1 MFRRRSY
8 NLVLKTFVLAA
19 LLAFPCAALAQ
30 RGGGGGHI
38 GGGSPIGGPMGS
50 GGRPTGVDNK
60 DDLRDFH
67 EVLAVQ
73 ASPEQM
79 AAFSEMLRNTAAAAD
94 ELKAFEEQ
102 LQKDSSAAA
111 LAGRNK
117 TLEDALESARI
128 LNKRFLEGFSSAQ
141 KNGLKIVT
149 KRLVKS
155 DSEVGQQAKAI
166 GQSVEANAAVAQLAN
181 SAQNLDRALAS
192 FQRAQFD
199 LGDEMSIQATNQGQN
214 LAFNLIPVR
223 NKVAVANQSIT
234 VTTGGVI
241 SKNSSEGGQNIFGAD
256 VTADMSD
263 LQLSI
268 AEVLRAQ
275 LYKAERCGERI
286 AVQTADLT
294 PQGAAGMVVVQL
306 HYERWACATSFG
318 RESVNEIVEGN
329 GTIEVRLT
337 PAVAEDGTLRMV
349 SQIGQVSAG
358 GLVGD
363 SLRSGTLGEW
373 MREKIAE
380 SILTVLRQGGD
391 FRAALPTE
399 ARTNATLRRAQFQG
413 TGSGKLM
420 MILNGDIRVSDEQ
433 ANQLISEL
441 GKASQEQTVPGPLLT
456 RPATPQQA
464 VSR

>member
-1 MFRRRSY
+1 MFRRRSWS
-8 NLVLKTFVLAA
+8 LELKTIAIAA
-19 LLAFPCAALAQ
+19 LLAFPCAVLAQ

-50 GGRPTGVDNK
+50 GGRATGVDNK

-94 ELKAFEEQ
+94 ELKTFEEQ
-102 LQKDSSAAA
+102 LQKDSSATA
-111 LAGRNK
+111 LAGRDK

-128 LNKRFLEGFSSAQ
+128 LNRKFLEGFSSAQ

-149 KRLVKS
+149 KRLVKA
-155 DSEVGQQAKAI
+155 DSEVGQQAKAV
-166 GQSVEANAAVAQLAN
+166 GQAVEASAASTQLTN
-181 SAQNLDRALAS
+181 STQNLDRLLGS

-199 LGDEMSIQATNQGQN
+199 LGDEMSIQAANNGQN
-214 LAFNLIPVR
+214 LAFNLMPIR

-234 VTTGGVI
+234 VATAGVI
-241 SKNSSEGGQNIFGAD
+241 SKSSSEGGQSIFAAD

-268 AEVLRAQ
+268 ADLLRAQ
-275 LYKAERCGERI
+275 LYKGERCGERI
-286 AVQTADLT
+286 AIQTADLT
-294 PQGAAGMVVVQL
+294 PQSAAGMVVVQL
-306 HYERWACATSFG
+306 HYERWTCATSFG

-329 GTIEVRLT
+329 GTMEVRLT
-337 PAVAEDGTLRMV
+337 PAVAEDGTLRLV
-349 SQIGQVSAG
+349 PQIGQVSAG
-358 GLVGD
+358 GLAGD
-363 SLRSGTLGEW
+363 LLRTGTLGES
-373 MREKIAE
+373 MRDKIAE
-380 SILTVLRQGGD
+380 SILMVLRQGGE
-391 FRAALPTE
+391 FRAALPAE
-399 ARTNATLRRAQFQG
+399 ARPYATLRRAQFQG

-420 MILNGDIRVSDEQ
+420 LVLNGDIRVSDEQ
-433 ANQLISEL
+433 ANQLSSEL
-441 GKASQEQTVPGPLLT
+441 GKASQEQAVPGPLLT
-456 RPATPQQA
+456 RPTPPQQA